1 MEATVRALR
10 ALADALTKRPD
21 IEVVTCVLGAGA
33 TEEELAK
40 LGDVP
45 DELVR
50 FYREVNGVHIA
61 WRFIEPPGHGCI
73 RIPPIS
79 VHTRFELDAFV
90 PGLEALFFDEQQ
102 PECTTWLVRVPG
114 KKEAKVF
121 TGSSVAPVVSASLEA
136 YLQGAIASGF
146 VPWWPMCFRETRGVS
161 YAEPE
166 AAITRFRA
174 KPKKPKAIA
183 PGARVHIETFHRGA
197 RGRAL
202 RTERVAPSGL
212 TQHYGT
218 SFTEVACDLGWT
230 LWVPTRFLKVQ
241 SKVDA
246 YEGLREAL
254 PVERTE
260 DAPLA
265 CLELLAHATSADAN
279 VAAGLL
285 APHELRA
292 SIAFLVS
299 LYNAAIRA
307 RISFTERLPLPKSPG
322 AFAPTEEARMGHT
335 HCVGE
340 TFDALFAG
348 LHTVVRQ
355 RSAETNT
362 VACSLVEASLL
373 QQLGRCGKARDVTAT
388 LRLDEVLRAPS
399 PPPSEGDVGLP
410 EGAIV
415 RGAI

>member
-10 ALADALTKRPD
+10 ALADALRKRPD
-21 IEVVTCVLGAGA
+21 VAVTTCVLSAGA

-45 DELVR
+45 DELIR
-50 FYREVNGVHIA
+50 FYREVNGVHIE

-73 RIPPIS
+73 RIPPLS
-79 VHTRFELDAFV
+79 VHTRFERDVFA

-102 PECTTWLVRVPG
+102 PECTTWIVRVPG
-114 KKEAKVF
+114 TSETKVF
-121 TGSSVAPVVSASLEA
+121 TGSIGEPVLSASLRA
-136 YLQGAIASGF
+136 YLEGAIANGF
-146 VPWWPMCFRETRGVS
+146 VPWWPMCFREVHGVS

-174 KPKKPKAIA
+174 KPKKPKVIA

-202 RTERVAPSGL
+202 RTEHVAPSDL
-212 TQHYGT
+212 TRHYGT
-218 SFTEVACDLGWT
+218 SFTEVTCDLGWT

-279 VAAGLL
+279 VAAGWI
-285 APHELRA
+285 APHDLRA

-307 RISFTERLPLPKSPG
+307 RISFTERLPLPKSSS

-340 TFDALFAG
+340 TFDALFQG
-348 LHTVVRQ
+348 LYRVVQQ
-355 RSAETNT
+355 RSADTHT
-362 VACSLVEASLL
+362 AGRLLVEEALVQAL
-373 QQLGRCGKARDVTAT
+373 ARCGKARDVTQA
-388 LRLDEVLRAPS
+388 LRREEVLSAPS

-410 EGAIV
+410 AGAIL
-415 RGAI
+415 RGSL